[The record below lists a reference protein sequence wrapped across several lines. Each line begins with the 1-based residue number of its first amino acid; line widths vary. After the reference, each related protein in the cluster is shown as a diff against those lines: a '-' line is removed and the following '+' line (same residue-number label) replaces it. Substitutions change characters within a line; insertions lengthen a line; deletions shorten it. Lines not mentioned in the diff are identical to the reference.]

1 MKNKLLKKLLVIFL
15 NLFFVNLV
23 SAKNIEFKA
32 TDIEF
37 FQNQNLTVANNG
49 IVLIKEDKISAEG
62 NEIKYFK
69 DKSLLK
75 VKEGKIFKTDEN
87 IEISAQTIEYRIDKS
102 NLTLKKNVKIND
114 KNNNLFIDSNEINY
128 DIINKLITSKTDSEI
143 VDNLGNIYKVKEF
156 EYSLKKKVIKLSRLV
171 AVDANKNSFIV
182 DIAYIDLTKKELIA
196 KDVNLNFKI
205 SENSENEPRLKGRS
219 LINDENNTIVKKGTF
234 TFCKKREK
242 CPPWEMSADE
252 IRHDKKKKTI
262 NYKNASLK
270 IYDQKVFYFPKFFH
284 PDPTVERQTGFL
296 IPRLQDNSTSGLSLN
311 LPYFFA
317 IAENKDIT
325 ISPRFFFNDRFLL
338 QSEFRQKNKNS
349 SHIADISQYLSDNN
363 NSKGHLF
370 YNFNKKYS
378 AKNFD
383 DIDLNIEL
391 QQVTDETYLKALKI
405 ESPIIN
411 NKSKLKNLLSLDL
424 YNNKQSINTS
434 FDVYEDLSKADSDKF
449 EYVPNFSFSNII
461 NDNFSFDSLGYYKNY
476 NTNIKEQVLINK
488 LNYQSIPKYFNN
500 GLVNK
505 KDFLLKN
512 VNTKAK
518 NSENFK
524 NDFSNTLLPTIQST
538 YTFPLVKE
546 TERFNN
552 ILTPKLSLKL
562 SPNYTRDIRNQNE
575 GRIDYSNIYD
585 VDRLGI
591 EEANEGGISATYGYE
606 YTKFDK
612 SIFAEK
618 MKFGFANNI
627 RFSENKDLPSHT
639 NLGDKVS
646 DFVGL
651 FEYSSKDNFK
661 LDYNFSLKDNLV
673 EKNYELIGFEFYL
686 KNLTSTFEYRNENNS
701 NSKDSYLQNETKFN
715 FDNNNSL
722 IFKTRENK
730 EKSFTEFYN
739 IIYQYQNDCLTAGIE
754 YNKEFYNDQDLKP
767 SENLFFKISI
777 LPFGGFN
784 TPNLK

>member
-1 MKNKLLKKLLVIFL
+1 MKNKILTKLLIIFL

-23 SAKNIEFKA
+23 LAQNIEFKA
-32 TDIEF
+32 TEIEF
-37 FQNQNLTVANNG
+37 FQNQNLTIANNG
-49 IVLIKEDKISAEG
+49 IAIIKEDKISAEG
-62 NEIKYFK
+62 TEIKYFK
-69 DKSLLK
+69 DKSLLLI
-75 VKEGKIFKTDEN
+75 KEGKIFKTDQN
-87 IEISAQTIEYRIDKS
+87 IEISSQTIEYRIDKS

-128 DIINKLITSKTDSEI
+128 DVVNKLISSKTNSKI
-143 VDNLGNIYKVKEF
+143 IDNLGNIYKVKEF
-156 EYSLKKKVIKLSRLV
+156 EYSLEKKVIKLNQLV
-171 AVDANKNSFIV
+171 AFDANKNSFIV
-182 DIAYIDLTKKELIA
+182 DLAYMDLAKKELTA

-219 LINDENNTIVKKGTF
+219 LIDNENNTIVKKSTF

-242 CPPWEMSADE
+242 CPPWELSAEE

-262 NYKNASLK
+262 NYKNATLK
-270 IYDQKVFYFPKFFH
+270 IYDRKIFYFPKFFH
-284 PDPTVERQTGFL
+284 PDPTVKRQTGFL
-296 IPRLQDNSTSGLSLN
+296 VPRLQDNSTSGLSLN

-325 ISPRFFFNDRFLL
+325 ISPRLFFNDKFLL
-338 QSEFRQKNKNS
+338 QSEFRQKNKKS
-349 SHIADISQYLSDNN
+349 FHIADISQYISNNN

-370 YNFNKKYS
+370 YDFSKRYNSENFS
-378 AKNFD
+378 E
-383 DIDLNIEL
+383 IDLNIEL

-411 NKSKLKNLLSLDL
+411 NKSKLKNFLSLDL
-424 YNNKQSINTS
+424 YNDKQSINTS
-434 FDVYEDLSKADSDKF
+434 FDIYEDLSKADSDKF

-461 NDNFSFDSLGYYKNY
+461 NNNFSFDSLGYYKNY
-476 NTNIKEQVLINK
+476 NTNIKEKVLIN
-488 LNYQSIPKYFNN
+488 NFNFQSIPKYFNN
-500 GLVNK
+500 GVVNEK
-505 KDFLLKN
+505 KFLLKN

-518 NSENFK
+518 NSENFE
-524 NDFSNTLLPTIQST
+524 NDISNTLLPTIQST

-546 TERFNN
+546 TKKFDNT
-552 ILTPKLSLKL
+552 LTPKLSLKL
-562 SPNYTRDIRNQNE
+562 SPDYTRDIRDRNE
-575 GRIDYSNIYD
+575 GRIDYFNIYD
-585 VDRLGI
+585 LDRLGI
-591 EEANEGGISATYGYE
+591 EVANEGGISATYGYE
-606 YTKFDK
+606 YTKLDK
-612 SIFAEK
+612 SIFAQK
-618 MKFGFANNI
+618 MKFGFANNL
-627 RFSENKDLPSHT
+627 RLSENKDLPSHT

-673 EKNYELIGFEFYL
+673 EKNYELFGFEFYL
-686 KNLTSTFEYRNENNS
+686 RNLTSTFEYRNENNS
-701 NSKDSYLQNETKFN
+701 ELKDSYVQNETRFN

-739 IIYQYQNDCLTAGIE
+739 IMYQYQNDCLTAGIE
-754 YNKEFYNDQDLKP
+754 YNKEYYTDQDLKP

>member
-37 FQNQNLTVANNG
+37 FQDQNLTVANNG

-156 EYSLKKKVIKLSRLV
+156 EYSLKKKVIKLSQLV

-296 IPRLQDNSTSGLSLN
+296 VPRLQDNSTSGLSLN

>member
-1 MKNKLLKKLLVIFL
+1 M
-15 NLFFVNLV
+15 
-23 SAKNIEFKA
+23 
-32 TDIEF
+32 
-37 FQNQNLTVANNG
+37 
-49 IVLIKEDKISAEG
+49 
-62 NEIKYFK
+62 
-69 DKSLLK
+69 
-75 VKEGKIFKTDEN
+75 
-87 IEISAQTIEYRIDKS
+87 
-102 NLTLKKNVKIND
+102 
-114 KNNNLFIDSNEINY
+114 
-128 DIINKLITSKTDSEI
+128 
-143 VDNLGNIYKVKEF
+143 
-156 EYSLKKKVIKLSRLV
+156 
-171 AVDANKNSFIV
+171 
-182 DIAYIDLTKKELIA
+182 
-196 KDVNLNFKI
+196 
-205 SENSENEPRLKGRS
+205 
-219 LINDENNTIVKKGTF
+219 
-234 TFCKKREK
+234 
-242 CPPWEMSADE
+242 
-252 IRHDKKKKTI
+252 
-262 NYKNASLK
+262 
-270 IYDQKVFYFPKFFH
+270 
-284 PDPTVERQTGFL
+284 
-296 IPRLQDNSTSGLSLN
+296 
-311 LPYFFA
+311 
-317 IAENKDIT
+317 
-325 ISPRFFFNDRFLL
+325 
-338 QSEFRQKNKNS
+338 
-349 SHIADISQYLSDNN
+349 
-363 NSKGHLF
+363 
-370 YNFNKKYS
+370 
-378 AKNFD
+378 
-383 DIDLNIEL
+383 
-391 QQVTDETYLKALKI
+391 
-405 ESPIIN
+405 
-411 NKSKLKNLLSLDL
+411 
-424 YNNKQSINTS
+424 
-434 FDVYEDLSKADSDKF
+434 
-449 EYVPNFSFSNII
+449 
-461 NDNFSFDSLGYYKNY
+461 
-476 NTNIKEQVLINK
+476 
-488 LNYQSIPKYFNN
+488 
-500 GLVNK
+500 
-505 KDFLLKN
+505 
-512 VNTKAK
+512 
-518 NSENFK
+518 
-524 NDFSNTLLPTIQST
+524 PTIQST

-546 TERFNN
+546 TERFDN

-639 NLGDKVS
+639 NLRDKVS

-673 EKNYELIGFEFYL
+673 EKNYELFGFEFYL

>member
-1 MKNKLLKKLLVIFL
+1 MKNKLLKKLLIIFL

-23 SAKNIEFKA
+23 SAQNIEFKA

-62 NEIKYFK
+62 TEIKYFK
-69 DKSLLK
+69 DKSLLL

-87 IEISAQTIEYRIDKS
+87 IEISAQNIEYRIDKS
-102 NLTLKKNVKIND
+102 NLNLKKDVQIND
-114 KNNNLFIDSNEINY
+114 KNNNLFINSNEINY
-128 DIINKLITSKTDSEI
+128 DIINELIISRTDSEI

-156 EYSLKKKVIKLSRLV
+156 EYSLKKKIIKLNQLI
-171 AVDANKNSFIV
+171 AFDANKNSFIV

-219 LINDENNTIVKKGTF
+219 FINDENNTIVEKGTF

-242 CPPWEMSADE
+242 CPPWELSAEE

-296 IPRLQDNSTSGLSLN
+296 VPRLQDNSTSGLSLN

-349 SHIADISQYLSDNN
+349 FHIADISQYVSDNN

-370 YNFNKKYS
+370 YNFKKKYDTE
-378 AKNFD
+378 NFD

-424 YNNKQSINTS
+424 YNDKQSINTS

-461 NDNFSFDSLGYYKNY
+461 NDNFSFNSLGYYKNY
-476 NTNIKEQVLINK
+476 NTNIKEQVIINN
-488 LNYQSIPKYFNN
+488 LNYQSIPKYFDN
-500 GLVNK
+500 GLVNNK
-505 KDFLLKN
+505 NFLLKN
-512 VNTKAK
+512 VNSKAK
-518 NSENFK
+518 NSQNFK
-524 NDFSNTLLPTIQST
+524 NNISNTLLPTIQST

-546 TERFNN
+546 TERFDN

-575 GRIDYSNIYD
+575 GRIDYFNIYD

-627 RFSENKDLPSHT
+627 RLSENKDLPSHT

-651 FEYSSKDNFK
+651 FEYNSKDNFK

-673 EKNYELIGFEFYL
+673 EKNYELFGFEFYL

-701 NSKDSYLQNETKFN
+701 NLKDSYLQNETRFN

>member
-37 FQNQNLTVANNG
+37 FQDQNLTVANNG

-156 EYSLKKKVIKLSRLV
+156 EYSLKKKVIKLSQLV

-296 IPRLQDNSTSGLSLN
+296 VPRLQDNSTSGLSLN

-651 FEYSSKDNFK
+651 FEYRSKDNFK

>member
-87 IEISAQTIEYRIDKS
+87 IEISAQNIEYRIDKS
-102 NLTLKKNVKIND
+102 NLNLKKDVEIND
-114 KNNNLFIDSNEINY
+114 KNNNLFINSNEINY
-128 DIINKLITSKTDSEI
+128 DIINELIISRTDSKI

-156 EYSLKKKVIKLSRLV
+156 EYSLKKKIIKLNQLI
-171 AVDANKNSFIV
+171 AFDANKNSFIV

-296 IPRLQDNSTSGLSLN
+296 VPRLQDNSTSGLSLN

>member
-156 EYSLKKKVIKLSRLV
+156 EYSLKKKVIKLSQLV

-296 IPRLQDNSTSGLSLN
+296 VPRLQDNSTSGLSLN

-651 FEYSSKDNFK
+651 FEYRSKDNFK

>member
-1 MKNKLLKKLLVIFL
+1 MKNKMLKKLLIIFL

-23 SAKNIEFKA
+23 SAQNIEFKA

-37 FQNQNLTVANNG
+37 FQDQNLTVANNG

-62 NEIKYFK
+62 TKIKYFK
-69 DKSLLK
+69 DKSLLL

-102 NLTLKKNVKIND
+102 NLNLKKNVKIND
-114 KNNNLFIDSNEINY
+114 KNNNLFINSNEINY
-128 DIINKLITSKTDSEI
+128 DIINKLITSRTDTEI

-156 EYSLKKKVIKLSRLV
+156 EYSLKKKIIKLSQLI
-171 AVDANKNSFIV
+171 AFDANKNSFIV

-205 SENSENEPRLKGRS
+205 LENSENEPRLKGRS
-219 LINDENNTIVKKGTF
+219 FINDENNTIVEKGTF

-242 CPPWEMSADE
+242 CPPWELSAEE

-296 IPRLQDNSTSGLSLN
+296 VPRLQDNSTSGLSLN

-317 IAENKDIT
+317 VAENKDIT

-338 QSEFRQKNKNS
+338 QSELRQKNKNS

-370 YNFNKKYS
+370 YNFKKKYNTE
-378 AKNFD
+378 NFD
-383 DIDLNIEL
+383 DIDLNIQL

-461 NDNFSFDSLGYYKNY
+461 NDNFSFNSLGYYKNY
-476 NTNIKEQVLINK
+476 NTNIKEQVLINN
-488 LNYQSIPKYFNN
+488 LNYQSIPKYFDN
-500 GLVNK
+500 GLVNNK
-505 KDFLLKN
+505 NFLLKN
-512 VNTKAK
+512 VNSKAK

-524 NDFSNTLLPTIQST
+524 NDISNTLLPTIQST

-546 TERFNN
+546 TERFDN

-575 GRIDYSNIYD
+575 GRIDYFNIYD

-627 RFSENKDLPSHT
+627 RLSENKDLPSHT

-651 FEYSSKDNFK
+651 FEYNSKNNFK

-673 EKNYELIGFEFYL
+673 EKNYELFGFEFYL

-701 NSKDSYLQNETKFN
+701 NLKDSYLQNETRFN

>member
-296 IPRLQDNSTSGLSLN
+296 VPRLQDNSTSGLSLN

-651 FEYSSKDNFK
+651 FEYRSKDNFK